1 MRPVWPQ
8 YFANANLFLFVISIN
23 ATGLLATA
31 VIELHSL
38 LIHPNVQ
45 VTLLILNTGIVY
57 IYYLHVTE
65 DCHHLVFCMQ
75 LVPCHAHMHSN
86 IS

>member
-8 YFANANLFLFVISIN
+8 YFACANLFLYVISIN

-38 LIHPNVQ
+38 LIHPDIKVL
-45 VTLLILNTGIVY
+45 LLILKTDCVY
-57 IYYLHVTE
+57 LVHQHVATNLCGLHAT
-65 DCHHLVFCMQ
+65 
-75 LVPCHAHMHSN
+75 S
-86 IS
+86 

>member
-8 YFANANLFLFVISIN
+8 YFANANLFLYVISVN

-38 LIHPNVQ
+38 LIHPGVQ
-45 VTLLILNTGIVY
+45 VILLILNTDCVY
-57 IYYLHVTE
+57 LIHQDVTGY
-65 DCHHLVFCMQ
+65 CVICMQ
-75 LVPCHAHMHSN
+75 LVPCHAHMHCN
-86 IS
+86 ISL